1 MAPACGFR
9 GACAEP
15 GGWDLP
21 PQPPAKGSSLWINP
35 ENGSRVRVRAARA
48 RAAGHPRAPLPRLMA
63 HKRTETAGDELCPSL
78 SSDTGQNVS
87 SPGHPATR
95 VCPRGRALA
104 ELALSPNLRGPQQKP
119 DIGRRDGETEA
130 GDSGSGAGKGAGRG
144 SAVRDPDVRP
154 GSWSRPSR
162 GRRRLG
168 AQQGCGRQR
177 RGPARRPP
185 VLSRVSAT

>member
-63 HKRTETAGDELCPSL
+63 HKGTETAGDELCPSL

-95 VCPRGRALA
+95 VCPRGRALP
-104 ELALSPNLRGPQQKP
+104 ELALSPNPRGPRQKP

-162 GRRRLG
+162 GRRRRG

-185 VLSRVSAT
+185 LLSRVSAT

>member
-63 HKRTETAGDELCPSL
+63 HKGTETAGDELCPSL

-95 VCPRGRALA
+95 VCPRGRALP
-104 ELALSPNLRGPQQKP
+104 ELALSPNPRGPRQKP

-162 GRRRLG
+162 GRRRRG
-168 AQQGCGRQR
+168 EQRGCGRQR